1 MHVAVIVLA
10 GPDIATV
17 PLEGAGHHIVD
28 QTMLI
33 SQTGRFVLTLVLRF
47 EDLGEDVLELTIVCL
62 ENRVLGG

>member
-1 MHVAVIVLA
+1 M
-10 GPDIATV
+10 